1 MSEDELEQALDEAY
15 DTIESYMVA
24 LLNTQALLIERQEKD
39 LKRYEGIEENFFSK
53 PVDKHKG
60 TVVN

>member
-15 DTIESYMVA
+15 GTIENYMVA

-39 LKRYEGIEENFFSK
+39 LERYEGIEENFFSK
-53 PVDKHKG
+53 PVDKHE
-60 TVVN
+60 